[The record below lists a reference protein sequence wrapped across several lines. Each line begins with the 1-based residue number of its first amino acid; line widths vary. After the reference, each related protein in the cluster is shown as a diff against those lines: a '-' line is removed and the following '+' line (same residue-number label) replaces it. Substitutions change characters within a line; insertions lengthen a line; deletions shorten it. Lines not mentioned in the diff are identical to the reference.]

1 MARQSLATRVVH
13 AGEPGEAAFG
23 ALSAP
28 ISQAAVYRLP
38 SAAEAARIHEGEVPA
53 FFYGRMGTPTQA
65 LLEAAM
71 AELEGGEAALATASG
86 MSALCLA
93 LLAALAP
100 GGHLVAQRS
109 LYSSTA
115 ALLDAVLEP
124 MGIEVTRVD
133 ASRPHEVAEALRP
146 TTRALLLETPSNPML
161 RLCDL
166 RALSEM
172 AHAAGA
178 SVLVDSTF
186 ATPVNQLPL
195 MLGADLV
202 VHSASKYLGGH
213 GDLVAGVLVGS
224 SELVERARWQG
235 MRLMGPVI
243 APFTAWLV
251 LRGLRTL
258 AIRVARHNE
267 SALCVARSLEDHA
280 KVRSVHYPGLASHP
294 EHELARRQMS
304 GFGGV
309 VAFDVGSA
317 ATAARLV
324 DRVRLCTLGVSLGD
338 VATLIQHS
346 SRMTQASLSTRQRRK
361 AGIPAGLLRLSVGL
375 EEARDIIDDLDRALS
390 AARVPRRSRPS

>member
-1 MARQSLATRVVH
+1 VH
-13 AGEPGEAAFG
+13 AGEPHEGAAG
-23 ALSAP
+23 ALAAP

-38 SAAEAARIHEGEVPA
+38 NAAEAARIHEGEVA
-53 FFYGRMGTPTQA
+53 GFFYGRMGTPTQA
-65 LLEAAM
+65 LLETAM

-93 LLAALAP
+93 LLAALEP
-100 GGHLVAQRS
+100 GAHLVAQRS

-115 ALLDAVLEP
+115 ALLGSLLEP

-133 ASRPHEVAEALRP
+133 TSRPAEVGDALRP

-172 AHAAGA
+172 AHATGA
-178 SVLVDSTF
+178 TVLVDSTF
-186 ATPVNQLPL
+186 ATPVNQRPL
-195 MLGADLV
+195 AWGADLV

-213 GDLVAGVLVGS
+213 GDVVAGVLVGKGD
-224 SELVERARWQG
+224 LVERARWQG

-243 APFTAWLV
+243 APFSAWLV

-258 AIRVARHNE
+258 AVRMARHNE
-267 SALCVARSLEDHA
+267 SALRIAGSLQDHA

-294 EHELARRQMS
+294 EHDLARHQMA

-309 VAFDVGSA
+309 VAFDVGGA
-317 ATAARLV
+317 AVAARVV

-338 VATLIQHS
+338 VATLIQPS
-346 SRMTQASLSTRQRRK
+346 SRTTQASLSARERRE

-375 EEARDIIDDLDRALS
+375 EDAADILDDLDRALGP
-390 AARVPRRSRPS
+390 ARAPRRLELS